1 MARALD
7 IDDVRAGLKPA
18 DKVAAVQELERQHG
32 PVMLVGDGVNDAP
45 ALTAASVGVAMGVAG
60 TDAAI
65 EAADIALMAD
75 DLGKVAE
82 ALRLGRTARR
92 VSVQNI
98 VFSLAILVVL
108 IPLAVVG
115 VLGIAVAVV
124 VHEVSE
130 LLAVAN
136 GLRAGRAR

>member
-18 DKVAAVQELERQHG
+18 DKIAAVQELERQHG
-32 PVMLVGDGVNDAP
+32 PVLLVGDGVNDAP

-65 EAADIALMAD
+65 EAD